1 MVAAVAKKP
10 REHISKRKLI
20 TNLVLYTVLTIVAI
34 YTIAPLIFLVINSFK
49 SQAEIV
55 KSPIAM
61 PLTWSPSYIKNAMEQ
76 INFLKAII
84 VTAVVTALAVGLIIL
99 SSSLSAW
106 IMVRNKT
113 KMSSAL
119 LLCFT
124 AAMLI
129 PFQSLMYPLL
139 NLFENIGLKNMPGL
153 IIMYGGFGMSM
164 SIFLYHGFI
173 KSVPTAIEEAAL
185 IDGANIFQMFFGIVF
200 PLLKSTTATV
210 IILNAMWIWNDYLLP
225 FLVIGNSGG
234 VKTLTLELY
243 FAKLTSGQ
251 YGNPWELIF
260 PAVLVAIIPIVIM
273 FVFMQKYI
281 LKGVSDGAVKQ

>member
-1 MVAAVAKKP
+1 MTTAAIKMP
-10 REHISKRKLI
+10 RQHVSKRKLV
-20 TNLVLYTVLTIVAI
+20 TNIVIYTVLTIVAI

-55 KSPIAM
+55 KNPIALPEM
-61 PLTWSPSYIKNAMEQ
+61 WNFNYIKSAMEQ
-76 INFLKAII
+76 ISFFKSII
-84 VTAVVTALAVGLIIL
+84 VTTIVTALSVGLIIL

-106 IMVRNKT
+106 IMVRNKS
-113 KMSSAL
+113 KMSNVL
-119 LLCFT
+119 LMCFT

-173 KSVPTAIEEAAL
+173 KSVPTSIEEAAL

-234 VKTLTLELY
+234 TKTLTLELY

-260 PAVLVAIIPIVIM
+260 PAVLIAIIPIVII
-273 FVFMQKYI
+273 FVSMQKYI
-281 LKGVSDGAVKQ
+281 VKGVSDGAVKQ